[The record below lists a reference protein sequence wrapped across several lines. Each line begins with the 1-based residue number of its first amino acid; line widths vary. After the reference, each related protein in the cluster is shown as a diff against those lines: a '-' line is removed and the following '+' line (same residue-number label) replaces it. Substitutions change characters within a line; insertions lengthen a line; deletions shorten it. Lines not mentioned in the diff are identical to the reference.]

1 MLLDLRGSTL
11 VSQHLLGLLHEQA
24 PDQISC
30 RETHSRVLWE
40 AQLLAN
46 DIEQR
51 SPVAGSLER
60 RLPEQQL
67 IHENPKGPPVNSATV
82 PLAFDDLRGQVL
94 VRPDKRHRPCIAGLR
109 YELRPRADRGGN
121 FWFWFPIGLGLG
133 LGLGGEQ
140 AWAEA
145 GGWGC
150 TRRLS
155 DAGRLNTGWLNTVAL
170 AALPERFCSSASGFE
185 DLISVGLT
193 AQRRER
199 SKSESMMCP
208 SSRTRTFSG
217 LRSRY
222 MIPSVCKYSS
232 ARRTSAM

>member
-11 VSQHLLGLLHEQA
+11 VGQPLLGLLHKQT
-24 PDQISC
+24 PDQIPR
-30 RETHSRVLWE
+30 READGRVLRE

-51 SPVAGSLER
+51 GPVAGSLER

-67 IHENPKGPPVNSATV
+67 VQEYPEGPPVDGAAMA
-82 PLAFDDLRGQVL
+82 LAFDDLRGQVL

-170 AALPERFCSSASGFE
+170 AALPERLC
-185 DLISVGLT
+185 V
-193 AQRRER
+193 R
-199 SKSESMMCP
+199 
-208 SSRTRTFSG
+208 
-217 LRSRY
+217 
-222 MIPSVCKYSS
+222 V
-232 ARRTSAM
+232 